1 MQQLLIVMI
10 ATGIAGG
17 LAGYFISL
25 DRGMAKQEPSDDS
38 SAKIVPPWLKYV
50 FLGIIAAFIVPLFL
64 SLAQSNLV
72 SDLHKEATTPP
83 DPKASSDIF
92 VFAGF
97 CLVAAISSRA
107 FIQSISDRILREA
120 REARETAEA
129 AQAQAEE
136 IADTIVEPE
145 PEDEPETQIE
155 MAAAAAAPEV
165 ELDDRGKAILRGL
178 RDRGYAL
185 RSVSGLAKD
194 TGLDKQDVIDRLQ
207 QLSTN
212 GLVRMVPTKKKGK
225 VRIRWTVTPA
235 GRDRIA
241 GPQAANAASGQ
252 PPIS

>member
-1 MQQLLIVMI
+1 MQQLIVVII

-25 DRGMAKQEPSDDS
+25 DRGTAKQEPSDDS
-38 SAKIVPPWLKYV
+38 SAKIVAPWLKYV
-50 FLGIIAAFIVPLFL
+50 FLGVIAAFIVPLFL
-64 SLAQSNLV
+64 SMAESDLVTNLLAV
-72 SDLHKEATTPP
+72 SDSTPS
-83 DPKASSDIF
+83 SSDIF

-145 PEDEPETQIE
+145 PEEEPEMQTA
-155 MAAAAAAPEV
+155 AAAAAAPEV
-165 ELDDRGKAILRGL
+165 DLDDHGKAILHGL

-194 TGLDKQDVIDRLQ
+194 AALDKQDVIDRLQ
-207 QLSTN
+207 ELSTG

-225 VRIRWTVTPA
+225 VRIRWTITPA
-235 GRDRIA
+235 GRNRIA
-241 GPQAANAASGQ
+241 
-252 PPIS
+252 